1 MLRKFLAFI
10 AFLFFIL
17 VMFLQFIFP
26 TLMENTVRTRLS
38 DKLATHD
45 VVVQL
50 SSTPNIAMALG
61 KVDSFSALS
70 HGAKI
75 GNVYFEEISAAGEN
89 LEIDMLS
96 LLAHNELVFNQAKQV
111 EFKGVITELNLKELI
126 KRDDKFQN
134 VEVKITPEE
143 ILATSSFKVFGQEAQ
158 AELSGNVI
166 VENGAL
172 VFKMQ
177 RLSVTNS
184 MLGTLKL
191 NSLFSDIT
199 LVNRGRLPFN
209 AEFTDTRLAEGK
221 VFIEAGRE

>member
-1 MLRKFLAFI
+1 MFKKFLGFI
-10 AFLFFIL
+10 IILCALFI
-17 VMFLQFIFP
+17 MFLQFIFP
-26 TLMENTVRTRLS
+26 SLLENTVRTRLS

-45 VVVQL
+45 VMVKL
-50 SSTPNIAMALG
+50 SSTPDIFMALG
-61 KVDSFSALS
+61 KIDSFSALS

-75 GNVYFEEISAAGEN
+75 GNVYFEEISAEGAG

-96 LLAHNELVFNQAKQV
+96 LLAHNQLVFNQTQNVK
-111 EFKGVITELNLKELI
+111 FKGIITELNLKELI

-143 ILATSSFKVFGQEAQ
+143 ILATSSFKIFGQEAK

-166 VENGAL
+166 VEDGAL

-177 RLSVTNS
+177 RLNVKNS
-184 MLGTLKL
+184 MIGTVKL

-199 LVNRGRLPFN
+199 LVNKGRLPFN
-209 AEFTDTRLAEGK
+209 AEFTDTRLADGR

>member
-75 GNVYFEEISAAGEN
+75 GNGYFEEISAAG
-89 LEIDMLS
+89 
-96 LLAHNELVFNQAKQV
+96 
-111 EFKGVITELNLKELI
+111 
-126 KRDDKFQN
+126 
-134 VEVKITPEE
+134 
-143 ILATSSFKVFGQEAQ
+143 
-158 AELSGNVI
+158 
-166 VENGAL
+166 
-172 VFKMQ
+172 
-177 RLSVTNS
+177 
-184 MLGTLKL
+184 
-191 NSLFSDIT
+191 
-199 LVNRGRLPFN
+199 
-209 AEFTDTRLAEGK
+209 
-221 VFIEAGRE
+221 